1 MENKKVCTYWLREY
15 HAANSRQ
22 QLDNEEACEWPQGCK
37 DYEAGK
43 CPFHTLDQDTQRENN
58 A

>member
-1 MENKKVCTYWLREY
+1 MKKRCTYWLREY